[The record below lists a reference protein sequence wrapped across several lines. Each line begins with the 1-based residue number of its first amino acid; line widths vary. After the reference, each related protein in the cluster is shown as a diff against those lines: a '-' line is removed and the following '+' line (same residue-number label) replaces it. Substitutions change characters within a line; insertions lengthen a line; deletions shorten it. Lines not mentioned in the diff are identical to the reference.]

1 MLMTG
6 HLREVDSAS
15 SRHMERSGHLRS
27 PPRRAE
33 TYRSSTFFTPHYQ
46 HIAVSILLAAVEF
59 KLLLRV
65 VSCDCFGHFRLFM
78 IKITGI
84 LRTFTSRL
92 GFGLNCLGVI
102 VCLGKCFT
110 ISNNTI
116 EVGVGVLGTCD
127 FHDI

>member
-1 MLMTG
+1 MIVL
-6 HLREVDSAS
+6 D
-15 SRHMERSGHLRS
+15 
-27 PPRRAE
+27 
-33 TYRSSTFFTPHYQ
+33 TFAYY
-46 HIAVSILLAAVEF
+46 
-59 KLLLRV
+59 
-65 VSCDCFGHFRLFM
+65 M

-116 EVGVGVLGTCD
+116 EVGVGVLGTWDLQGGLVTFMTYDMFSTPC
-127 FHDI
+127 IRNVV